1 MIGAERR
8 RDIARLALQSSLAGA
23 LAWLAIR
30 WTGTGEAF
38 LAIISAVLVL
48 EPARAQTLNS
58 AGSRVAGTLIG
69 TVVGLAALVAAS
81 GVPAPLPLA
90 AVMLVMGGIVAWKP
104 SLRYGVVAAAGLAV
118 GSDTGLVETAQAR
131 GIAIFVGAGVG
142 IAVGALVWPESA
154 GARAR
159 RQITAALAA
168 CRDLLDATLS
178 AALEAQPEAR
188 DELHGRFRTRIQQ
201 AAETAASIRVG
212 GGRAAEC
219 YGKAVHAVERLW
231 HALII
236 LDRAH
241 EAKGGDTLPMR
252 ERTLENIRAIQSR
265 TRDALG
271 HAIAFERT
279 PPGTL
284 DALLEACR
292 EIWAEARVDPGDAD
306 ELQSVGLVFG
316 LSEVGRNMR
325 EIDEAIG
332 VLGAAR

>member
-8 RDIARLALQSSLAGA
+8 RDIARLALQSALAGA

-38 LAIISAVLVL
+38 LAVISAVLVL
-48 EPARAQTLNS
+48 EPARAQTLKS
-58 AGSRVAGTLIG
+58 AGGRVAGTLIG
-69 TVVGLAALVAAS
+69 TVVGLVALVAAS
-81 GVPAPLPLA
+81 GIPAPLPLA
-90 AVMLVMGGIVAWKP
+90 GVMLVMGGIVAWKP

-118 GSDTGLVETAQAR
+118 SSDAGLVETAQTR
-131 GIAIFVGAGVG
+131 GIAIFVGAAVG

-159 RQITAALAA
+159 RQISAALAA
-168 CRDLLDATLS
+168 CRDLLEATLS
-178 AALEAQPEAR
+178 AALDAKPEER
-188 DELHGRFRTRIQQ
+188 DELHARFRHRIQQ
-201 AAETAASIRVG
+201 AAETAQAIRVG
-212 GGRAAEC
+212 RSEIARC
-219 YGKAVHAVERLW
+219 YGAAVHAVERLW

-241 EAKGGDTLPMR
+241 EAKGGETLPMR
-252 ERTLENIRAIQSR
+252 EETLDNIRRIQKR
-265 TRDALG
+265 TCEALG
-271 HAIAFERT
+271 HAIALERA
-279 PPGTL
+279 PPDTL
-284 DALLEACR
+284 DALARACR
-292 EIWAEARVDPGDAD
+292 AVWAEAKIEPENDD